1 MPPEDFLQKLKD
13 SLRPK
18 DSGEKESAR
27 EATIK
32 SSNQQKTWNVTQQY
46 HQLGKDDSA
55 TQIVLTA
62 EEKTLLAQSYQKF
75 EITGLDQPSVKP
87 HDEPLRYSTEIQS
100 NGQKLHKIQ
109 VSEPPREATLSTEQV
124 PDLNKIDPSQLS
136 PDAQFG
142 GPVGNWFRDLGRSLW
157 GDIGNAQELAEP
169 GVVNKTIFSSVEE
182 AGRYYQNNSVGQVVH
197 DVQSLA
203 QDAATTLWNAP
214 GTFEQMSP
222 EEKSKASAEAVHTI
236 MATFFF
242 AGAKL
247 PITSE
252 VTEQMGLEK
261 MSAEQLNALGI
272 ERKIDQTTEI
282 VGKSESVPE
291 LTPEKKEVFR
301 DPEKGS
307 VLVDDG
313 GLSAHEGH
321 PNILR
326 PESRPAHALD
336 EHVGKSV
343 EYLQERARKLM
354 DAASSFPDRA
364 TAERACADA
373 LEANRGKIKAFLN
386 SDDTEL
392 ILRHNCEFET
402 GKLVPKTTL
411 VPENVKGVTVVLRGS
426 SKLPSGYNIHTAF
439 PIREV
444 QP

>member
-13 SLRPK
+13 SLRPR

-87 HDEPLRYSTEIQS
+87 HDEPLRYTSEIQPD
-100 NGQKLHKIQ
+100 GQTLHKVQ
-109 VSEPPREATLSTEQV
+109 VSEPPRGATFSTEQA

-142 GPVGNWFRDLGRSLW
+142 GPVGNWFRYFGRSFWGDLGNVHAGL
-157 GDIGNAQELAEP
+157 QELATP
-169 GVVNKTIFSSVEE
+169 GATDKAIFGSAVE
-182 AGRYYQNNSVGQVVH
+182 AGHYYQNNSVGQVLQ

-203 QDAATTLWNAP
+203 QDAAKTIWNAP
-214 GTFEQMSP
+214 AAFEQMTP
-222 EEKSKASAEAVHTI
+222 EEKSKASAEAAHAV

-247 PITSE
+247 PITRE

-261 MSAEQLNALGI
+261 MSEAQLNALGI

-282 VGKSESVPE
+282 IGKPESVVE
-291 LTPEKKEVFR
+291 LSPEKKEVFQN
-301 DPEKGS
+301 PEQGS
-307 VLVDDG
+307 MLVDDG
-313 GLSAHEGH
+313 GLSAHEG
-321 PNILR
+321 I
-326 PESRPAHALD
+326 SGAHAIRD
-336 EHVGKSV
+336 HVGWTDKQLV
-343 EYLQERARKLM
+343 ERARKL
-354 DAASSFPDRA
+354 DFGASSFSDRA
-364 TAERACADA
+364 TAERACAEA
-373 LEANRGKIKAFLN
+373 TEANRTIIKQYLSSN
-386 SDDTEL
+386 DRTPL
-392 ILRHNCEFET
+392 ILEHSCQFDT
-402 GKLVPKTTL
+402 GRLVPTETL
-411 VPENVKGVTVVLRGS
+411 IPETVKGVRLVLRRS
-426 SKLPSGYNIHTAF
+426 TQLPSGYNIRTAY
-439 PIREV
+439 PIREA
-444 QP
+444 QR